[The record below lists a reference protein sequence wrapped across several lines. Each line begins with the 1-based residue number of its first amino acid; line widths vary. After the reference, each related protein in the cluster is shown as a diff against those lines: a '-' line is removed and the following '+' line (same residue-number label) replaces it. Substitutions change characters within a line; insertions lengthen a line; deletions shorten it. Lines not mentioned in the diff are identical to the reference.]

1 MREEGSLRR
10 THLHGWHVERAHM
23 TSFSGFEMPV
33 EYKGHGII
41 KEHLAVRNGV
51 GVFDVTH
58 MGRFEVSGADSRDF
72 LEYATSRRLTGL
84 SGGSCRYGLLLNENG
99 GILDD
104 IMINYF
110 DEEKTLLV
118 VNAGNREKDFRWLL
132 KNSEGYR
139 VSINDVS
146 DATPMFAVQGP
157 LSQKTLQKLT
167 ETDLASMKRFSFVT
181 AEVSNQHCMISRT
194 GYTGE
199 DGFEII
205 QYDVPLTNPA
215 KALDLWKD
223 VLEAGKEFGILPCG
237 LGARDTL
244 RLEAGLPLWGNDIDE
259 STNPFEARLGAF
271 VNLEKENFIGKGK
284 LMELKDRPLA
294 RVRVGIAMVERGIP
308 RPHYEIL
315 HDGEK
320 IGVVT
325 SGSISITHG
334 KMGIGMGYVR
344 PEFSEPGR
352 EVYVSMKGR
361 ARRARVVDLAALLK
375 ELKRGKK

>member
-33 EYKGHGII
+33 
-41 KEHLAVRNGV
+41 GV

-104 IMINYF
+104 VMINYF

-146 DATPMFAVQGP
+146 DATPMFAVQG
-157 LSQKTLQKLT
+157 
-167 ETDLASMKRFSFVT
+167 
-181 AEVSNQHCMISRT
+181 
-194 GYTGE
+194 
-199 DGFEII
+199 
-205 QYDVPLTNPA
+205 
-215 KALDLWKD
+215 
-223 VLEAGKEFGILPCG
+223 
-237 LGARDTL
+237 
-244 RLEAGLPLWGNDIDE
+244 
-259 STNPFEARLGAF
+259 
-271 VNLEKENFIGKGK
+271 
-284 LMELKDRPLA
+284 
-294 RVRVGIAMVERGIP
+294 
-308 RPHYEIL
+308 
-315 HDGEK
+315 
-320 IGVVT
+320 
-325 SGSISITHG
+325 
-334 KMGIGMGYVR
+334 
-344 PEFSEPGR
+344 
-352 EVYVSMKGR
+352 
-361 ARRARVVDLAALLK
+361 
-375 ELKRGKK
+375 

>member
-10 THLHGWHVERAHM
+10 THLHGWHVGRAHM

-41 KEHLAVRNGV
+41 KEHLAVRSGV

-205 QYDVPLTNPA
+205 QYDVPLSSPA
-215 KALDLWKD
+215 KALDLWND

-294 RVRVGIAMVERGIP
+294 RVRVGVAMVERGIP

-315 HDGEK
+315 HDGEE

-334 KMGIGMGYVR
+334 KMGIGMGYVH

-361 ARRARVVDLAALLK
+361 ARRARVVDLAALLR

>member
-1 MREEGSLRR
+1 MRKEGSLRR
-10 THLHGWHVERAHM
+10 THLHGWHVGRAHM

-41 KEHLAVRNGV
+41 KEHLAVRSGV

-205 QYDVPLTNPA
+205 QYDVPLSSPA
-215 KALDLWKD
+215 KALDLWND

-315 HDGEK
+315 HDGEE

-334 KMGIGMGYVR
+334 KMGIGMGYVH

-361 ARRARVVDLAALLK
+361 ARRARVVDLAALLR

>member
-1 MREEGSLRR
+1 
-10 THLHGWHVERAHM
+10 M

-41 KEHLAVRNGV
+41 KEHLAVRSGV

-205 QYDVPLTNPA
+205 QYDVPLSSPA
-215 KALDLWKD
+215 KALDLWND

-294 RVRVGIAMVERGIP
+294 RVRVGVAMVERGIP

-315 HDGEK
+315 HDGEE

-334 KMGIGMGYVR
+334 KMGIGMGYVH

-361 ARRARVVDLAALLK
+361 ARRARVVDLAALLR

>member
-10 THLHGWHVERAHM
+10 THLHGWHVGRAHM

-41 KEHLAVRNGV
+41 KEHLAVRSGV

-167 ETDLASMKRFSFVT
+167 ETNLASMKRFSFVT

-205 QYDVPLTNPA
+205 QYDVPLSSPA
-215 KALDLWKD
+215 KALDLWND

-294 RVRVGIAMVERGIP
+294 RVRVGVAMVERGIP

-315 HDGEK
+315 HDGEE

-361 ARRARVVDLAALLK
+361 ARRARVVDLAALLR